1 MVAEGSSQYSIHD
14 AKTNLSRTTG
24 RAEHG
29 EAIIISRKCEVSV
42 LLACPRARSASAADA
57 DICRLSPKRY

>member
-1 MVAEGSSQYSIHD
+1 MVAERSSQYSIHD
-14 AKTNLSRTTG
+14 AKTNLSRTTE

-42 LLACPRARSASAADA
+42 LLA
-57 DICRLSPKRY
+57 